1 MSSAVTSGR
10 ALTMVNVLNPPG
22 NRWLRDIST
31 ARVPLPRG
39 VRILRNS
46 SDSADSSDGTAT
58 FDRHT
63 HRHTRLRAAKEKLRD
78 FMDME

>member
-22 NRWLRDIST
+22 NPWLREISV
-31 ARVPLPRG
+31 AKIPLPRG

-58 FDRHT
+58 FDRHA
-63 HRHTRLRAAKEKLRD
+63 RLRAAKETLRD

>member
-1 MSSAVTSGR
+1 MSSGVPVGR
-10 ALTMVNVLNPPG
+10 SLTLVKVLNPPG
-22 NRWLRDIST
+22 NPWLRDIST
-31 ARVPLPRG
+31 ARVPFPRG

-63 HRHTRLRAAKEKLRD
+63 RLRAAKEKLRD
-78 FMDME
+78 LMDTE